1 MSLFHS
7 HTTTTLTTLLGCV
20 GFFLTPKKFSASSAG
35 CPTIPFS
42 LDTNGS
48 LCRQVKSSVPQDC
61 PFHLRCQFIIPG
73 CHLYFWPTS
82 YKSEVPMT
90 PFSNSVICY
99 NRSQNSGKHLP
110 TFTGLLYN
118 KGHDKGYRWT
128 AEWENCTGA
137 EQEPGVP
144 CPLQACH
151 SRSTSTCS
159 LTWKL
164 SEPCT
169 FGIYESSHMSDRL
182 LTPFLV
188 FLPSTEWAAG
198 LKTPSF

>member
-128 AEWENCTGA
+128 ARCRETWCKFWKDSRHNSLCLCGI
-137 EQEPGVP
+137 GVP
-144 CPLQACH
+144 TLSAWM
-151 SRSTSTCS
+151 CS
-159 LTWKL
+159 PTWKL
-164 SEPCT
+164 PELHT
-169 FGIYESSHMSDRL
+169 IGILWRL
-182 LTPFLV
+182 PHV
-188 FLPSTEWAAG
+188 G
-198 LKTPSF
+198 MIKY